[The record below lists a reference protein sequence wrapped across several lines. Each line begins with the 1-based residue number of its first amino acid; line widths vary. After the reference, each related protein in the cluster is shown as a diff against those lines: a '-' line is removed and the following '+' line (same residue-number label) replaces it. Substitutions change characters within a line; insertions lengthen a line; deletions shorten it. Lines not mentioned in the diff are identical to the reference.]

1 MKKNHSVT
9 YMIQMYISYN
19 IAGIYLPIVG
29 IWICVA
35 NSGEIN
41 PIYQCWLLAI
51 GR

>member
-1 MKKNHSVT
+1 
-9 YMIQMYISYN
+9 MYISYN
-19 IAGIYLPIVG
+19 IAVIYLPIVG

-41 PIYQCWLLAI
+41 PIYHELATQIQNPTI

>member
-41 PIYQCWLLAI
+41 PIYQWWLLAI